1 MISPATWIECGR
13 NSVQTWEC
21 DQMGHM
27 NVQFYV
33 QRAEDAVAMFA
44 RHIGLGP
51 AVAREAN
58 ARLTPRQHHVRFHRE
73 LRPGAAYWLRAAPVH
88 LPENQIAI
96 VVELVNT
103 ADGAVSCAATGLY
116 EWTDV
121 SSRAVLDMPE
131 TARAKAQR
139 LIQPMPA
146 AALERGIAVNTPPRA
161 TATIA
166 DADSMGLIV
175 ALLGEVQSEHCDGAG
190 FLRVRD
196 HMGRV
201 SDAIPN
207 LLMRTTGRDRAA
219 EGNRIGGA
227 ALEYRFVYRKPAR
240 AGDLISVR
248 SGVKS
253 IGAKTYNWVHW
264 VLNEETGEAIA
275 TAEAVAVAMDLD
287 ARKAIAIPETL
298 KADLERLIIPGLSC

>member
-1 MISPATWIECGR
+1 MTTPWIDCGR
-13 NSVQTWEC
+13 NSVQTWDC

-33 QRAEDAVAMFA
+33 QRVEDAVAHLA
-44 RHIGLGP
+44 HHIGLGP

-58 ARLTPRQHHVRFHRE
+58 ARLTPRQHHFRFHRE
-73 LRPGAAYWLRAAPVH
+73 LRPGAPYWLRAAPVY
-88 LPENQIAI
+88 LPPNQMAVTTEMLATGGDVIA
-96 VVELVNT
+96 
-103 ADGAVSCAATGLY
+103 CAATGLY

-121 SSRAVLDMPE
+121 SSRAVLDFPE
-131 TARAKAQR
+131 EARDKAQT
-139 LIQPMPA
+139 LIQTMPSS
-146 AALERGIAVNTPPRA
+146 ALERGIDVNAPPRA
-161 TATIA
+161 TADLA
-166 DADSMGLIV
+166 EAERMGLIV
-175 ALLGEVQSEHCDGAG
+175 AYRGEVSSEHCDAAG
-190 FLRVRD
+190 HLRVRD
-196 HMGRV
+196 YMGRV

-207 LLMRTTGRDRAA
+207 LLLQTTGRDRSA
-219 EGNRIGGA
+219 ETERRTGGA

-264 VLNEETGEAIA
+264 VLNEETGEALA

-287 ARKAIAIPETL
+287 ARKAIPIPDAL
-298 KADLERLIIPGLSC
+298 RGDLDRLIVPGLSC